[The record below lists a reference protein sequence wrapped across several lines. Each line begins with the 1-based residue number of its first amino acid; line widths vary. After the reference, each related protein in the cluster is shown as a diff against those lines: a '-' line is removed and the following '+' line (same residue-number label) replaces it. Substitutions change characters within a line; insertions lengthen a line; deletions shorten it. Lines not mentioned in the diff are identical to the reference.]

1 MTDIEKKECAIEM
14 IRLTNLSS
22 FTLKNTLDFI
32 RDANLLNDK
41 DYNRELRKLKLEK
54 LKNVKTE

>member
-14 IRLTNLSS
+14 LRLTNLSS

-41 DYNRELRKLKLEK
+41 DYNRELRKFKLEK